1 MKAKMSTPQ
10 LKGPGLFLVN
20 SKITRPD
27 ILDEETFINWYSAD
41 HIPEI
46 LNTSG
51 VDSALRFKNAD
62 AKAERPYMV
71 VYPMDNIGFTQS
83 EEFKTKINIYSD
95 LLPGGGPIYDL
106 VDMDVRVYTFID
118 KYEPNG
124 PVEQGK

>member
-1 MKAKMSTPQ
+1 MPTPQ
-10 LKGPGLFLVN
+10 LKGPGLLLVN

-27 ILDEETFINWYSAD
+27 ILDEEMFINWYSAD

-62 AKAERPYMV
+62 ANAERPYIV
-71 VYPMDNIGFTQS
+71 VYPMGNIGFALS
-83 EEFKTKINIYSD
+83 EEYKTKINIYSD
-95 LLPGGGPIYDL
+95 LLPGGSPIYDL
-106 VDMDVRVYTFID
+106 VDMDVRVYLFID

-124 PVEQGK
+124 PVEPGK

>member
-1 MKAKMSTPQ
+1 LLIDYSAIVAE
-10 LKGPGLFLVN
+10 PG
-20 SKITRPD
+20 
-27 ILDEETFINWYSAD
+27 AD

-71 VYPMDNIGFTQS
+71 VYPMGNIGFTQS
-83 EEFKTKINIYSD
+83 EEYKTKINIYSD

-106 VDMDVRVYTFID
+106 VDMDVRVYSFVD

-124 PVEQGK
+124 PVEPGK